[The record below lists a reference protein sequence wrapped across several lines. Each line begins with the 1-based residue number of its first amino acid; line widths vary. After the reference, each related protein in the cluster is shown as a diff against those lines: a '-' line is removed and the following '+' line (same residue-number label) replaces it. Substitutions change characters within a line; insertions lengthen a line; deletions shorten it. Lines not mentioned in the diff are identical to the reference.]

1 MKIIKPILGF
11 TAFALGL
18 LIILAGLSYL
28 FVPRTNTQA
37 AGMEEIIA
45 NGIQGEPANS
55 IDVVVVGDSES
66 YASISPLLIW
76 KDTGYTS
83 YVCGSGRQYL
93 SYSKTLLERAFENQS
108 PKLVILETL
117 CIYRPIP
124 SKTIVMD
131 EVSRYLPI
139 LRYHDRWK
147 YIAQHGWS
155 TSGGEV
161 YTSPYKGHRL
171 NSKVSG
177 VEPSNY
183 MKETS
188 NIAEIPVYNRI
199 LVEQIQEMCQ
209 EHGAKLLLLST
220 PSTVNWNYQRHNGVS
235 ALAQEL
241 GIEYID
247 LNTIPDQVGIDWS
260 TDTYDRGDDLN
271 HSGCVKVSQFL
282 SNYLE
287 GTKLFSD
294 RRNDSQYAN
303 WNTLLQNYETDVS
316 SGKGDQR

>member
-1 MKIIKPILGF
+1 MKLIKPIAGF
-11 TAFALGL
+11 TAFGLGL
-18 LIILAGLSYL
+18 LILLYGLSIL
-28 FVPRTNTQA
+28 FVPKSNTKD
-37 AGMEEIIA
+37 AGMEEVIA
-45 NGIQGEPANS
+45 NGIQGEPENS

-83 YVCGSGRQYL
+83 YVCGSGKQYL
-93 SYSKTLLERAFENQS
+93 SYSKTLLERAFERQS

-117 CIYRPIP
+117 CIYRHIP

-131 EVSRYLPI
+131 EVSRYFPI

-147 YIAQHGWS
+147 YIAQHGLDE
-155 TSGGEV
+155 SGSEL
-161 YTSPYKGHRL
+161 YTSPYKGHRH

-177 VEPSNY
+177 VNPSDY
-183 MKETS
+183 MTETTS
-188 NIAEIPVYNRI
+188 SAEIPVYNRL
-199 LVEQIQEMCQ
+199 LVEQIQQLCK

-220 PSTVNWNYQRHNGVS
+220 PSTVNWNYQRHNGIK
-235 ALAQEL
+235 ALAKDL

-247 LNTIPDQVGIDWS
+247 LNTMRQEVPIDWS
-260 TDTYDRGDDLN
+260 TDTYDRGDHLN

-294 RRNDSQYAN
+294 RRGDSQYAN
-303 WNTLLQNYETDVS
+303 WNTLLQNYEAELA
-316 SGKGDQR
+316 KP

>member
-1 MKIIKPILGF
+1 MKFIKPILGF

-18 LIILAGLSYL
+18 LVILTGLSYL
-28 FVPRTNTQA
+28 FVPRSNTKD
-37 AGMEEIIA
+37 AGMEEVIA
-45 NGIQGEPANS
+45 NGIQGEPPNS

-83 YVCGSGRQYL
+83 YVCGSGKQYL
-93 SYSKTLLERAFENQS
+93 SYSKTLLERAFETQS

-117 CIYRPIP
+117 CIYRNIP

-131 EVSRYLPI
+131 EVSRYFPI

-155 TSGGEV
+155 NSIDEV

-183 MKETS
+183 MKETT
-188 NIAEIPVYNRI
+188 NAAEIPVYNRL
-199 LVEQIQEMCQ
+199 LVEQIQQMCE

-220 PSTVNWNYQRHNGVS
+220 PSTVNWNYQRHNGIK

-241 GIEYID
+241 DIEYID
-247 LNTIPDQVGIDWS
+247 LNTIPEQVGIDWS
-260 TDTYDRGDDLN
+260 TDTYDRGDHLN

-287 GTKLFSD
+287 GTRLFSD
-294 RRNDSQYAN
+294 RRSDSKYAN
-303 WNTLLQNYETDVS
+303 WNTLLQNYETELS
-316 SGKGDQR
+316 SIKKK

>member
-1 MKIIKPILGF
+1 MKIVKTIAGF

-18 LIILAGLSYL
+18 LVILAGLSYV
-28 FVPRTNTQA
+28 FVPKSNTA
-37 AGMEEIIA
+37 SAGMEEVIA

-66 YASISPLLIW
+66 YAAISPLLIW

-83 YVCGSGRQYL
+83 YVCGSGKQYL
-93 SYSKTLLERAFENQS
+93 TYSKTLLERAFETQS
-108 PKLVILETL
+108 PKLVVLETL
-117 CIYRPIP
+117 CIYRQIP

-131 EVSRYLPI
+131 EVSRYFPI

-147 YIAQHGWS
+147 YMMQHGLGD
-155 TSGGEV
+155 SGSDV

-171 NSKVSG
+171 NNKVSG
-177 VEPSNY
+177 VTPSNY
-183 MKETS
+183 MAETTS
-188 NIAEIPVYNRI
+188 SASMPVFNRL
-199 LVEQIQEMCQ
+199 LVEQIQQMCE

-220 PSTVNWNYQRHNGVS
+220 PSTVNWNYQRHNGVK
-235 ALAQEL
+235 ALAEEL

-247 LNTIPDQVGIDWS
+247 LNTLPEQVGIDWS
-260 TDTYDRGDDLN
+260 TDTYDRGDHLN

-303 WNTLLQNYETDVS
+303 WNTLLQNYETELS
-316 SGKGDQR
+316 KK

>member
-1 MKIIKPILGF
+1 
-11 TAFALGL
+11 
-18 LIILAGLSYL
+18 
-28 FVPRTNTQA
+28 
-37 AGMEEIIA
+37 MEEVIA

-83 YVCGSGRQYL
+83 YVCGSSKQYL
-93 SYSKTLLERAFENQS
+93 SYSKTLLERAFETQS

-117 CIYRPIP
+117 CIYRQIP

-131 EVSRYLPI
+131 EASRYFPI

-147 YIAQHGWS
+147 YMALHGFHD
-155 TSGGEV
+155 SGSDV

-177 VEPSNY
+177 INSTNY
-183 MKETS
+183 MAETTS
-188 NIAEIPVYNRI
+188 SAEIPVYNRL
-199 LVEQIQEMCQ
+199 LVEQIQQLCQ

-220 PSTVNWNYQRHNGVS
+220 PSTVNWNYQRHNGIK
-235 ALAQEL
+235 ALSEEL
-241 GIEYID
+241 GVDYID
-247 LNTIPDQVGIDWS
+247 LNIMPDQVNIDWS
-260 TDTYDRGDDLN
+260 TDTFDRGDHLN
-271 HSGCVKVSQFL
+271 YSGCVKVSQFL

-303 WNTLLQNYETDVS
+303 WNTLLQNYETDVA
-316 SGKGDQR
+316 KK